1 MKIKNAPAVVALTG
15 VLITASEWANAALPA
30 SVTADAATT
39 AADALTLGG
48 IVLGI
53 VIAIALFKHLRSAK

>member
-1 MKIKNAPAVVALTG
+1 MLKKLFVGAGLAF
-15 VLITASEWANAALPA
+15 ASASSFAALPA
-30 SVTADAATT
+30 SVTTDAATT